1 MRVWPASARWR
12 WRDAAAAV
20 HALNEN
26 GLRHI
31 SIGTRSPASRSST
44 VPTRSRTTTCS
55 RTSDEPV
62 GGAKTLSTNAAAF
75 ARAALHESRPEQ
87 RNARLVPAVS
97 IAVATRWPARIGAVD
112 VGCCR
117 DAEVDGQAAPA
128 WLCLPLR
135 GISPAPAPG
144 HAPRSGARSRSA
156 EELARVRRRAYES
169 AGATRGAGRGWR
181 PAPGAAGRSAD
192 GLGLPGRMR
201 SARPA
206 WARASRSARPTPAR
220 LKTAG
225 SGLRAR
231 S

>member
-1 MRVWPASARWR
+1 MCGCGRVRYCSSSSVIMETMYALRSDRGSRCDEMLAVRPSSSWPGMTIR
-12 WRDAAAAV
+12 
-20 HALNEN
+20 
-26 GLRHI
+26 
-31 SIGTRSPASRSST
+31 P
-44 VPTRSRTTTCS
+44 RSRGHPGVSLRVSETPGQGALGSSREAASGTVSCCS
-55 RTSDEPV
+55 
-62 GGAKTLSTNAAAF
+62 
-75 ARAALHESRPEQ
+75 
-87 RNARLVPAVS
+87 PAVS

-117 DAEVDGQAAPA
+117 DAEVGGQAAPA

-135 GISPAPAPG
+135 GISPAPG

-156 EELARVRRRAYES
+156 EELARVRRRAYEA

-181 PAPGAAGRSAD
+181 PARGAAGRSAD
-192 GLGLPGRMR
+192 GLGLPGRLR

-206 WARASRSARPTPAR
+206 WVRASRSARPTPAR
-220 LKTAG
+220 LRTGG